1 MRGHESHDATISF
14 ESIVGSPNS
23 EVHRALILAKSKYL
37 RKVSTCA
44 TIRAFV
50 NFGRAD
56 MQVVFYIKQYQYCTT

>member
-37 RKVSTCA
+37 RKVVFTLGLLSERSTFSSWNL
-44 TIRAFV
+44 TLMLNV
-50 NFGRAD
+50 
-56 MQVVFYIKQYQYCTT
+56 Y